1 VRAAGL
7 TSIEWR
13 VLAALHEGP
22 PLTVSEA
29 APKKLPEKPAQR
41 P

>member
-22 PLTVSEA
+22 PLTVSEL
-29 APKKLPEKPAQR
+29 APKKLQEKLTQHP
-41 P
+41 